1 MQKKIDLVIAIEDLN
16 IDYNSYITFRFEVP
30 KDTANCG
37 GCTLFGE
44 DFGDHN
50 QAIRIKAYYDEE
62 NEAETASQK

>member
-1 MQKKIDLVIAIEDLN
+1 MLIDKNLILQHHFQLLF
-16 IDYNSYITFRFEVP
+16 SFHFEVP